1 MTDTARS
8 DTETAEP
15 AEPVVP
21 AAGPAEPV
29 VAITAD
35 DTLLHI
41 ASPGDVLDHLGQEAG
56 HPGAAVDP
64 QTWQF
69 YSATGA
75 VLVQVTDQVTGVV
88 TFEAD
93 ATAAEPT
100 DLDRQLLL
108 DRIDAFLA
116 RVQVELTRDL
126 LLGIDPEHRRVPRIT
141 GDLRDVVVGLA
152 AVMTVPV
159 SIVQPDSRSWI
170 HNLGHRLRGG

>member
-1 MTDTARS
+1 MTDTAS
-8 DTETAEP
+8 TDTEP

-21 AAGPAEPV
+21 AAGSAEPV

-41 ASPGDVLDHLGQEAG
+41 ASPDDVLDHLGQEAG
-56 HPGAAVDP
+56 NPGVAVDS

-69 YSATGA
+69 YSANGVALVQATDPATGA
-75 VLVQVTDQVTGVV
+75 VTLV
-88 TFEAD
+88 AD
-93 ATAAEPT
+93 TSAAEPT

-126 LLGIDPEHRRVPRIT
+126 LLGIDPEHRRVPRIS

-152 AVMTVPV
+152 ALMTVPV

-170 HNLGHRLRGG
+170 HNLGHRLRGD

>member
-1 MTDTARS
+1 MTDTAR
-8 DTETAEP
+8 TGYETAEP
-15 AEPVVP
+15 GDPARPVVP
-21 AAGPAEPV
+21 ADPI

-41 ASPGDVLDHLGQEAG
+41 APPADVLDHLGQEAG
-56 HPGAAVDP
+56 SPGAAVDP
-64 QTWQF
+64 QIWQF
-69 YSATGA
+69 YRADGVA
-75 VLVQVTDQVTGVV
+75 LVQVTDPGTSVV
-88 TFEAD
+88 TLEAD
-93 ATAAEPT
+93 TTAAEPT

-170 HNLGHRLRGG
+170 HNLGHRLRRD